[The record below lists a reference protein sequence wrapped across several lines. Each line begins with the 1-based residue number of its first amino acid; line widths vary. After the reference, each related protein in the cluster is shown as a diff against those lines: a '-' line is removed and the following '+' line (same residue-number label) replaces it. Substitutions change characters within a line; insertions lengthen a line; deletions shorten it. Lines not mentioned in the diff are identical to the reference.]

1 MKTKIKE
8 LSLPFEEHEVDIKN
22 HVWITA
28 QKKKMPVNQM
38 VTKHIK
44 NCINCWNS
52 NGNMSIPKDYLGGKE
67 KWLKIF
73 SDELSKRN

>member
-52 NGNMSIPKDYLGGKE
+52 NGNMSIPKDYSVMNYQKE
-67 KWLKIF
+67 INEFRK
-73 SDELSKRN
+73 NN